1 MKVEA
6 WVFLLVGVFFLPV
19 ATVYGFMVDWM
30 EPVGFLALY
39 LVGALC
45 LMIGV
50 YLYYTGNRI
59 GPRPEDRVD
68 AEVHEGSGEQ
78 GHFSP
83 WSWWP
88 LVLALAC
95 AAGFLGLAAG
105 WWIFLV
111 GAGLAVIGLI
121 GWVYEYSRGDH
132 AH

>member
-1 MKVEA
+1 MKVES
-6 WVFLLVGVFFLPV
+6 WLFILIGLFFIPVG
-19 ATVYGFMVDWM
+19 TVYGFMVGWH
-30 EPVGFLALY
+30 EHVGYLALY
-39 LVGALC
+39 LLAGMC
-45 LMIGV
+45 LMIGA
-50 YLYYTGNRI
+50 YSYYTGNRV

-88 LVLALAC
+88 LVL
-95 AAGFLGLAAG
+95 GLAAASGFMGLAVG
-105 WWIFLV
+105 WWIVFF
-111 GAGLAVIGLI
+111 GAGLAVIALV